1 MGEIIK
7 EKWRNSFWLKFL
19 TISSVILI
27 AVSFVIPPIGEIN
40 SSVLAAVGE
49 IEIFGVLWIIYRA
62 IEKGTGAHLSKGNI
76 TVDIDKEGE

>member
-1 MGEIIK
+1 MGDIIK

-49 IEIFGVLWIIYRA
+49 LEIFGVLWIIYRA

-76 TVDIDKEGE
+76 TVDIDKERE